1 MSLVGPRP
9 LLMKYLPLYT
19 PEQMRRHDVPPGLT
33 GWAQVNGRN
42 ALTWD
47 DKFKLDLWYVDH
59 RSALLDL
66 KILLRTAAS
75 VLKRE
80 GISSAESATMPEFT
94 GSLDAPMI
102 GESDSGKGDV
112 HAELGGGRA

>member
-1 MSLVGPRP
+1 VAAFAAVALRPVRPRQ
-9 LLMKYLPLYT
+9 YI
-19 PEQMRRHDVPPGLT
+19 D
-33 GWAQVNGRN
+33 N
-42 ALTWD
+42 
-47 DKFKLDLWYVDH
+47 

-94 GSLDAPMI
+94 GSR
-102 GESDSGKGDV
+102 SN
-112 HAELGGGRA
+112 RR